1 MKKWLLALG
10 IAGAA
15 WMALVEYLGSHRL
28 ATISN
33 YLGLWLALKCVRY
46 RGIAPSV
53 WTLWFFNGVLV
64 VTSALQ
70 WVAIGFIAMAIRQ
83 RFSTGN
89 PKEALKK

>member
-1 MKKWLLALG
+1 VKKWLLAFG

-15 WMALVEYLGSHRL
+15 WMVLVEYLGFQRL

-33 YLGLWLALKCVRY
+33 YLGLWLALRCVRY

-53 WTLWFFNGVLV
+53 WTLWLFNGVLV
-64 VTSALQ
+64 VASSLQ
-70 WVAIGFIAMAIRQ
+70 WIALGFVAMVIRQ

-89 PKEALKK
+89 SKNALKE